1 MSLIFCPTCD
11 HLFDSDW
18 ETDCPKCD
26 EDGDDERAYAAER
39 ATEQA
44 EIHNYP
50 SEGPR

>member
-1 MSLIFCPTCD
+1 MYCHKHD
-11 HLFDSDW
+11 EHFDSDY
-18 ETDCPKCD
+18 ETDCPRC
-26 EDGDDERAYAAER
+26 ESDGDDERAYAAER